1 MQCPK
6 CGFEQNDLRA
16 ECFKCGLIFKKYQR
30 KPEAVQPERNEPV
43 AAEPEPQGVWPF
55 LKQLLFEVQPGINR
69 FYFYGRAL
77 LFIVLLI
84 WGGVFIFSSIESQRA
99 LNSLWHLVNLPFHEA
114 GHIFF
119 RFLGTFMTSL
129 GGSLFQLFMPVLCA
143 VVLLI
148 KTRDNF
154 GASVCVWWLGENFMD
169 LAPYINDARA
179 LQLPLLGGNTGES
192 SPYGFHDW
200 EYILTETGLLR
211 SDHTLAHFSYSLG
224 ILFMILALIWGGYLL
239 FRQHQN
245 LE

>member
-6 CGFEQNDLRA
+6 CGFEQKGLQA
-16 ECFKCGLIFKKYQR
+16 ECSKCGLIFRKYQG
-30 KPEAVQPERNEPV
+30 KTETVQPDRNEPV
-43 AAEPEPQGVWPF
+43 VAEPEPQGVWPF

-69 FYFYGRAL
+69 LYFYGRAL

-84 WGGVFIFSSIESQRA
+84 WGGVFIFSSIESQSA
-99 LNSLWHLVNLPFHEA
+99 QNSLWHLVNLPFHEA

-119 RFLGTFMTSL
+119 RLLGTFMTSL

-143 VVLLI
+143 VVLLV

-211 SDHTLAHFSYSLG
+211 YDRTLAHFSYSLG
-224 ILFMILALIWGGYLL
+224 ILFMILAFAWGGYLL